1 MFLNLIDDKA
11 GSHDGVASEDTKRN
25 QDADQT
31 AHPWVDKNKDLN
43 MEDMDLK
50 TCKFRVY
57 DLMFMFYKI

>member
-1 MFLNLIDDKA
+1 MESLGARVMFLNLIDDKA

-43 MEDMDLK
+43 MEDM
-50 TCKFRVY
+50 RVHVSIY
-57 DLMFMFYKI
+57 MNY